1 MLSPIL
7 EKIKILESDLKQ
19 IDSETP
25 DILKKSEQSIYC
37 ISNCLKQQKEYI
49 RQNNFRNKENEILF
63 FKEIKPS
70 VYSKLIYFVKIFN
83 IESKRPNGSDKSQK
97 KYLLN
102 ELDKLEKY
110 FSENLEFYQYMR
122 NNMTFLDDKYFV
134 RGRLDLRLYVDTFI
148 YDADPDFSTSHD
160 YKVAKI
166 IANDLLSI
174 YLKSELSIM
183 ERKDYTA
190 NKNFIISK
198 GKYRWTDSKAAL
210 TELIYA
216 LHAAKCINNGNIEIK
231 EVANFLE
238 ALFRFDLGDYYRD
251 YLQIKS
257 RQNPTKFIDT
267 LKAALIKRINEQ
279 DE

>member
-1 MLSPIL
+1 MLDYIYNVKNKL
-7 EKIKILESDLKQ
+7 FEELKRIEIDELHILKQ
-19 IDSETP
+19 A
-25 DILKKSEQSIYC
+25 EQSIYL
-37 ISNCLKQQKEYI
+37 INQSLIDLKEYI
-49 RQNNFRNKENEILF
+49 RENKFPSQAEEILF

-70 VYSKLIYFVKIFN
+70 VYSKLIYCVKVFN

-97 KYLLN
+97 RYLIK
-102 ELDKLEKY
+102 ELDKLEMY

-122 NNMTFLDDKYFV
+122 NKMTYLDDKYFV

-148 YDADPDFSTSHD
+148 YDADPEFSTSHD

-166 IANDLLSI
+166 IANDLLNI
-174 YLKSELSIM
+174 YLKSELAIM

-198 GKYRWTDSKAAL
+198 GKYTWTDSKAAL

-216 LHAAKCINNGNIEIK
+216 IHAAKCINNGNIEIK
-231 EVANFLE
+231 EIANFLE
-238 ALFRFDLGDYYRD
+238 AVFRFDLGDYYRD
-251 YLQIKS
+251 YLQIKN

-267 LKAALIKRINEQ
+267 LKAALIKKINEQ
-279 DE
+279 EE